1 MDEKLNLIRIR
12 NPHGY
17 NGSEWNG
24 DWRWWRFNY
33 RIYIKKTKFFIKIS
47 YNSKKWDTIDGESE
61 KKLKLLKKN
70 DGEFWMSFD
79 DFFKNYDRLSFVHV
93 NLNAYT
99 EQAESSGAHLN
110 WNSKQIFGIL
120 KKEEDIFSNPHHVVN
135 LNDSYTKSR
144 SIIIS
149 IMTTNYIEK
158 RIESKKRSSIAF
170 YLYKISDKR
179 AVLKRKYGEDELVL
193 ENKSG
198 NYLSQREVTKRFNL
212 NPGLYVIIP
221 STTEADET
229 GYLLRIFTESVIYA
243 INDDE
248 EDDDD
253 EDLEEDEEEEEE
265 EGDDNDDDEN
275 DEDDEDEYDDEDED
289 EEEEGEE
296 DYEKHNRKYE
306 NK

>member
-1 MDEKLNLIRIR
+1 
-12 NPHGY
+12 
-17 NGSEWNG
+17 
-24 DWRWWRFNY
+24 
-33 RIYIKKTKFFIKIS
+33 
-47 YNSKKWDTIDGESE
+47 
-61 KKLKLLKKN
+61 
-70 DGEFWMSFD
+70 MSFD